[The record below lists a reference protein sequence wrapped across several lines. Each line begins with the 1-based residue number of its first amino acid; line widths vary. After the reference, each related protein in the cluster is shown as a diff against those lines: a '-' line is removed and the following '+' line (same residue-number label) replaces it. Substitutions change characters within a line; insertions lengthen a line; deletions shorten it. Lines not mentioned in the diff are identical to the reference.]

1 MAAGGHKSKDKM
13 DEKQKARFL
22 SLYCMV
28 LADDIV
34 DAKELEA
41 LYRIGRVNYKLKPEE
56 INKMI
61 VGAGTSV
68 PTFESFDD
76 KVELL
81 YQMAEIAW
89 ADGKIEDTERNLMEK
104 YALRFG
110 FIEENVPAIIDFLL
124 ENAKGGVPV
133 QNVIKKIKAS

>member
-1 MAAGGHKSKDKM
+1 M

-22 SLYCMV
+22 GLYCMV
-28 LADDIV
+28 LADGVV
-34 DAKELEA
+34 DVKELEV
-41 LYRIGRVNYKLKPEE
+41 LYRIGRVNYKLTSDE

-76 KVELL
+76 KLELL

-89 ADGKIEDTERNLMEK
+89 ADGKIEDTERNLMTK
-104 YALRFG
+104 YAERFG
-110 FIEENVPAIIDFLL
+110 FITENIPAIIDFLL
-124 ENAKGGVPV
+124 EKAKNEVPV
-133 QNVIKKIKAS
+133 QDVINEIKNA